1 MAMDETRHA
10 RLESKIL
17 HELSSLL
24 MRGEIKD
31 HRVDTLV
38 SFSYIKLAKDA
49 ATARIGVSTI
59 LDNENHLR
67 RAVEGLN
74 SASGYLQGRLG
85 KILKTRATPILHF
98 VEDHSIAE
106 AQRIIRTIDSTL
118 KMDDEK
124 RDSPPEQ
131 TERS

>member
-10 RLESKIL
+10 RLESRIL

-31 HRVDTLV
+31 HRVDSLV
-38 SFSYIKLAKDA
+38 SFSYIRLAKDA
-49 ATARIGVSTI
+49 ATARIGVSTM
-59 LDNENHLR
+59 LENPNHVV

-74 SASGYLQGRLG
+74 SAAGYLQGRLG
-85 KILKTRATPILHF
+85 KILHTRTTPILHF

-106 AQRIIRTIDSTL
+106 AQRIIRTIDETIRT
-118 KMDDEK
+118 DDEQ
-124 RDSPPEQ
+124 RDTS
-131 TERS
+131 T